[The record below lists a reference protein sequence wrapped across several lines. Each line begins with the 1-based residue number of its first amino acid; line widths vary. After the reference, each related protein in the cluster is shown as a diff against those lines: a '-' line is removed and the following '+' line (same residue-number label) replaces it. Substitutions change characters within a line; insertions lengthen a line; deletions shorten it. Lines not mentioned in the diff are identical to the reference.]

1 MEFPALCPHVRGGGF
16 AEETPNTERS
26 KEMNISESETCNLGD
41 LKRLLNLPEDAT
53 LSEVDERMM
62 WYKAIHPD
70 WTPDSIAKAAK
81 QA

>member
-1 MEFPALCPHVRGGGF
+1 
-16 AEETPNTERS
+16 
-26 KEMNISESETCNLGD
+26 MNISESETCNLGE